1 MSEVRVLRKLQTP
14 PEIMRKL
21 PISGENIKKQYIV
34 FRINGKDLQSK
45 NVHLVESEL
54 IFNNNEY
61 YIVHKKL
68 DNLNIFITYKNIEE
82 NNEDTT
88 EDENKKKIYSKFI
101 RGYIYKDNRESN
113 IKSFDLYSSLQIGEW
128 AYDNIGI
135 CSIEDI
141 KDNIF

>member
-1 MSEVRVLRKLQTP
+1 M
-14 PEIMRKL
+14 
-21 PISGENIKKQYIV
+21 ISNLKKQYIV
-34 FRINGKDLQSK
+34 FRINNKDLQSK

-135 CSIEDI
+135 CSIEDT